1 MINNV
6 KITKGASDW
15 RIYQQ
20 KDGKATLDLE
30 GVSIISGDAAT
41 WIRVVRED
49 DKSAAVDWKK
59 AEYTGLTEDED
70 GTPLHKFRIS
80 LTVPTGGLY
89 RIDSAV
95 WDSVSRIEWGYQ
107 GNKIYH
113 IGVGDLF
120 VITGQS
126 NSAGYG
132 RTPIADPPEFGVHLC
147 RNSEVWTV
155 ATHPLND
162 PEDTKHPVNREP
174 ASDHSPYLSF
184 GKMMKKTLGY
194 PIGLI
199 QESLGGSPISRWNTR
214 ISGDLY
220 KSMVESV
227 NRITEGDMRVAGI
240 LWYQGCSDCDENNA
254 PLYFERFG
262 QMVSD
267 MRRDFRSPDLPVYTV
282 QINRVLN
289 GENLFWPV
297 IREAQRKAANEIKNV
312 FIVPSVDLPL
322 NDAIHNASSSNMVL
336 GERIARIALEGYYKK
351 FTYGFAPDIISAE
364 FRGETLTLTF
374 ANVRHYLLTLDVPAA
389 ECGFVVEDEKGR
401 IAPTYY
407 YGEEN
412 RIMLKLERKPEGK
425 AKVSFAKTCNL
436 KSAPPMDPG
445 SGLPIIAFDNV
456 EITYVP

>member
-147 RNSEVWTV
+147 RKSEVWTV

-351 FTYGFAPDIISAE
+351 LP
-364 FRGETLTLTF
+364 
-374 ANVRHYLLTLDVPAA
+374 
-389 ECGFVVEDEKGR
+389 ED
-401 IAPTYY
+401 
-407 YGEEN
+407 
-412 RIMLKLERKPEGK
+412 LKK
-425 AKVSFAKTCNL
+425 
-436 KSAPPMDPG
+436 
-445 SGLPIIAFDNV
+445 
-456 EITYVP
+456 